1 MNAQVLGISVDHVH
15 CLRAWAESLGGIN
28 YPLLSDFWPHGQAAE
43 QYGVFRPTDGKSER
57 AVFVIDRDGIIR
69 YIDIHNIDEQPDNE
83 EARKVLREIEGK
95 AAPEIAPVS
104 TADSLPA
111 AIAANKPAGEIV
123 LYCARWCRDCVKVR
137 NWLEQN
143 GLAYVEM
150 DIDYEL
156 DARNQV
162 RQWCD
167 GKLITPVI
175 DFYGTV
181 VIDYD
186 VAALEEAL
194 RKHRE

>member
-1 MNAQVLGISVDHVH
+1 MQGL
-15 CLRAWAESLGGIN
+15 CE
-28 YPLLSDFWPHGQAAE
+28 GQE
-43 QYGVFRPTDGKSER
+43 
-57 AVFVIDRDGIIR
+57 
-69 YIDIHNIDEQPDNE
+69 
-83 EARKVLREIEGK
+83 L
-95 AAPEIAPVS
+95 
-104 TADSLPA
+104 
-111 AIAANKPAGEIV
+111 AG
-123 LYCARWCRDCVKVR
+123 
-137 NWLEQN
+137 QN

-162 RQWCD
+162 RQWCG

-186 VAALEEAL
+186 VPALEEAL